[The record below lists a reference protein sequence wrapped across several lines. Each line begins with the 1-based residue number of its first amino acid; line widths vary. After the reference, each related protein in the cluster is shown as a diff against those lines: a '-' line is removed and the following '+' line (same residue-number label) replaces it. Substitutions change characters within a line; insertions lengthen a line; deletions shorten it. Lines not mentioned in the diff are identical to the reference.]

1 MPNRIIIIA
10 LFSETILNGLISKIE
25 KYAPRL
31 KKRIVCGIKAL

>member
-1 MPNRIIIIA
+1 MPNRTIIIA

-31 KKRIVCGIKAL
+31 KNRIVCGIKAL